1 MAAYRQVYG
10 SRHLQADCQEL
21 GSAPEPYARQ
31 CYLIFCVPMCLAAGS
46 AENRHPSP
54 DSEMNQPINTDRT
67 FDISA
72 AAGNPDDDVTVTSLA
87 SAAAANSGLVQGGPD
102 VAAAAEDDGNVS
114 TGTSIDFDEQ
124 TPATTQTVGRT
135 ASSKDDATGV
145 SNAISVCRYTRSA
158 NKIAAANSWPE
169 CCQISTDLLNFFSP
183 EASLVNLQ

>member
-1 MAAYRQVYG
+1 
-10 SRHLQADCQEL
+10 
-21 GSAPEPYARQ
+21 
-31 CYLIFCVPMCLAAGS
+31 MCLAAGS
-46 AENRHPSP
+46 AESRHPSP

-87 SAAAANSGLVQGGPD
+87 SAAAAANSGLVQGGPD

-145 SNAISVCRYTRSA
+145 SNAISVGPMSVYTVGKQNCGRKLMARMLSNLNRFTELFFA
-158 NKIAAANSWPE
+158 GSFLGKLAVNWLLKIPCI
-169 CCQISTDLLNFFSP
+169 CCHTTL
-183 EASLVNLQ
+183 

>member
-1 MAAYRQVYG
+1 
-10 SRHLQADCQEL
+10 
-21 GSAPEPYARQ
+21 
-31 CYLIFCVPMCLAAGS
+31 
-46 AENRHPSP
+46 
-54 DSEMNQPINTDRT
+54 MNQPINTDRT

-114 TGTSIDFDEQ
+114 TGTSMDFDEQ

-158 NKIAAANSWPE
+158 KKLRPQTHGQNVVKSQPIY
-169 CCQISTDLLNFFSP
+169 
-183 EASLVNLQ
+183 

>member
-1 MAAYRQVYG
+1 
-10 SRHLQADCQEL
+10 
-21 GSAPEPYARQ
+21 
-31 CYLIFCVPMCLAAGS
+31 
-46 AENRHPSP
+46 
-54 DSEMNQPINTDRT
+54 MNQPINTDRT

-87 SAAAANSGLVQGGPD
+87 SAAAAANSGLVQGGPD

-158 NKIAAANSWPE
+158 KKNCSRKLMARMLSNLNRFTELFFAGSFLGKLAVNWLLKIPCI
-169 CCQISTDLLNFFSP
+169 CCHTTL
-183 EASLVNLQ
+183 

>member
-1 MAAYRQVYG
+1 
-10 SRHLQADCQEL
+10 
-21 GSAPEPYARQ
+21 
-31 CYLIFCVPMCLAAGS
+31 
-46 AENRHPSP
+46 
-54 DSEMNQPINTDRT
+54 MNQPINTDRT

-87 SAAAANSGLVQGGPD
+87 SAAAANSELVQGGPD

-145 SNAISVCRYTRSA
+145 SNAISVCR
-158 NKIAAANSWPE
+158 
-169 CCQISTDLLNFFSP
+169 
-183 EASLVNLQ
+183 